1 MKFKFYKYNGEWH
14 LTISDADD
22 NILKSVS
29 FKEEISQEEV
39 LTVVTTLAR
48 AEGIETHVDFTERT
62 NNVR

>member
-1 MKFKFYKYNGEWH
+1 MKFKFYKCNGEWH
-14 LTISDADD
+14 LTISDAND
-22 NILKSVS
+22 NILKSVF

-62 NNVR
+62 NDVR

>member
-1 MKFKFYKYNGEWH
+1 MKFKFYKCNGKWH
-14 LTISDADD
+14 LTISDAND

-62 NNVR
+62 NDVR